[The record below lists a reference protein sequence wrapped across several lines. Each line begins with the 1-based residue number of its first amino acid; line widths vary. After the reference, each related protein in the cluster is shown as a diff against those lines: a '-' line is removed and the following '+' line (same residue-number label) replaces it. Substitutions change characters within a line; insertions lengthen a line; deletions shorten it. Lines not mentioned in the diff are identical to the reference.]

1 MAAISW
7 TILVVSSVWM
17 RLVNVAIIY
26 RKDIPKYVH
35 TWWNWACTY
44 LLLLEEKNHLN
55 FSYFVLN
62 WFQQPLL
69 WWRQGTIGVRY
80 LIREGTLTNL
90 GIFLSKNLRWQMAAI
105 SRAIL
110 VVGSAYSCH
119 YWSQALAQWD
129 FCRGMMYRMEGWT
142 SVTWSQN
149 SSHPLCIRIWEH
161 RCHCPACQ
169 LDCTPRTSTWSKLR
183 MLSMLLLQK
192 IIQISH
198 TAQYAK
204 LLLKCRG
211 SNAFVIC
218 NVSSYDKWKIM
229 PSNYLLGLK
238 QYTHHAKWR
247 LFTHI

>member
-1 MAAISW
+1 
-7 TILVVSSVWM
+7 
-17 RLVNVAIIY
+17 
-26 RKDIPKYVH
+26 
-35 TWWNWACTY
+35 
-44 LLLLEEKNHLN
+44 
-55 FSYFVLN
+55 
-62 WFQQPLL
+62 
-69 WWRQGTIGVRY
+69 
-80 LIREGTLTNL
+80 
-90 GIFLSKNLRWQMAAI
+90 
-105 SRAIL
+105 
-110 VVGSAYSCH
+110 
-119 YWSQALAQWD
+119 
-129 FCRGMMYRMEGWT
+129 MYRMEGWT

-183 MLSMLLLQK
+183 MLSMLLLLLQK

-229 PSNYLLGLK
+229 PSNYILTWFKTINTPCKMASFYPHLIQCGSTSLKSALQNGWLLELMME
-238 QYTHHAKWR
+238 YTRVR
-247 LFTHI
+247 LPLGKNSFFYVQHVKSSTKFGPSQM